1 VAGQAPLAREVN
13 AAEHEGSGRVV
24 GEPVHV
30 EAHAHPDHGA
40 GGNGVTGGRRTI
52 ERAGMQP

>member
-1 VAGQAPLAREVN
+1 VD

-40 GGNGVTGGRRTI
+40 GGIGVTGGGPAF
-52 ERAGMQP
+52 ECAGMQP